1 MTNEATFRT
10 IGLVETQPATAEGLR
25 GIAGSGGFTC
35 RWSAGSLL
43 LGMQLLRQDPVDIIV
58 IDKALGLQAVLDAL
72 ALTASLPGR
81 RPITIVWGTSMSE
94 SEALKLLQAGARG
107 ILRKNAD
114 QGTILSCLRTV
125 ASNAA
130 WMEDCIF
137 PESGQDSRTLRTD
150 LTVRERQVLEL
161 VEQGMRNKEIAD
173 ELGIRPGTVKI
184 HLKHI
189 FEKTGVHGRYGLAL
203 SGFRRRAVPS
213 GTGQGPASMSA
224 A

>member
-1 MTNEATFRT
+1 MTNESTNRT
-10 IGLVETQPATAEGLR
+10 IGLIETQPATVEGLR
-25 GIAGSGGFTC
+25 AIASSGGFTC

-43 LGMQLLRQDPVDIIV
+43 LGMQLVRQDPVEIIL
-58 IDKALGLQAVLDAL
+58 IDKAFGLQAVLDAL
-72 ALTASLPGR
+72 SLTASMPGR
-81 RPITIVWGTSMSE
+81 QPVAIVWGTSMSE

-107 ILRKNAD
+107 ILRKTAD

-125 ASNAA
+125 ASHAA
-130 WMEDCIF
+130 WMEDCVF
-137 PESGQDSRTLRTD
+137 RESGPEDRSLRTD

-161 VEQGMRNKEIAD
+161 VEQGLRNKEIAD

-189 FEKTGVHGRYGLAL
+189 FEKTGVHGRYGLAI
-203 SGFRRRAVPS
+203 SGFRRRAIPAASVD
-213 GTGQGPASMSA
+213 GPASISA